1 MWDNFGVVGQNQ
13 SFFLHLPSKPATS
26 HTKTLCK
33 AFGTEYRHMIRGITL
48 VCFLAVVTNTFSQT
62 RYDSLKSLSR
72 KITLGITSERKKL
85 EAILYWVTENIE
97 YDVASYHRS
106 LSGQS
111 IYPDFHI
118 HHTDSIARERAYDE
132 AIACLTIFRRKGVC
146 DGYARL
152 FKSLCIYAGIQC
164 VVVNGKAKTILSEQ
178 LEGHAWN
185 AVRLEGKW
193 QLVDP
198 TWASGY
204 VNGDTY
210 TKRRN
215 LFYFLTA
222 PQVMFINHLPDEQK
236 WTLLDKQ
243 FNATTFGQSP
253 IEDVA
258 VIEKGLMNYNPK
270 KRDLKVKRGQPI
282 ALSLEFDKSPE
293 EFSINI
299 SASGWPETR
308 ASRLNIPLT
317 DKVYDSLYNLDPD
330 YFKPIEKVEIISKKI
345 IGNKVEF
352 VVKPLTDITGIDIHV
367 DYGFTALSYDITY
380 L

>member
-1 MWDNFGVVGQNQ
+1 VTTRSALTFRFA
-13 SFFLHLPSKPATS
+13 SFLRLPIPATP
-26 HTKTLCK
+26 HARTLC
-33 AFGTEYRHMIRGITL
+33 ARRSGQSILMIRGIVF
-48 VCFLAVVTNTFSQT
+48 VCFLTVVTNTFSQT

-72 KITLGITSERKKL
+72 KITSGITSERKKL

-97 YDVASYHRS
+97 YDVANYQRS
-106 LSGQS
+106 LSGQK

-152 FKSLCIYAGIQC
+152 FKSLCIHSGIQC

-210 TKRRN
+210 TKKRH
-215 LFYFLTA
+215 LFYFLTD
-222 PQVMFINHLPDEQK
+222 PQAMFINHLPDEQK
-236 WTLLDKQ
+236 WTLLNKE

-253 IEDVA
+253 IEDVT
-258 VIEKGLMNYNPK
+258 VIEKGLIDYNPK
-270 KRDLKVKRGQPI
+270 KRELKIKRGQPI
-282 ALSLEFDKSPE
+282 TFSMEFNKSPE
-293 EFSINI
+293 DLSINI

-317 DKVYDSLYNLDPD
+317 DKVYDSLYNLDLD
-330 YFKPIEKVEIISKKI
+330 YFTTIEKIEIISKKI

-352 VVKPLTDITGIDIHV
+352 VVKPLTDIEGIDIHV
-367 DYGFTALSYDITY
+367 DYGFTALSYDIIY